1 MCFSC
6 QVDLIDS
13 RSDMLAA
20 CVGLKGNKVKVSAT
34 VVGCISWKLSVAY
47 SEGMAT

>member
-6 QVDLIDS
+6 RVDLMNS

-20 CVGLKGNKVKVSAT
+20 CVGLTGNKVKVFDT
-34 VVGCISWKLSVAY
+34 VVGLF
-47 SEGMAT
+47 

>member
-13 RSDMLAA
+13 RSAMLAA
-20 CVGLKGNKVKVSAT
+20 CVGLTGNKVKVFDT
-34 VVGCISWKLSVAY
+34 VVGLF
-47 SEGMAT
+47 